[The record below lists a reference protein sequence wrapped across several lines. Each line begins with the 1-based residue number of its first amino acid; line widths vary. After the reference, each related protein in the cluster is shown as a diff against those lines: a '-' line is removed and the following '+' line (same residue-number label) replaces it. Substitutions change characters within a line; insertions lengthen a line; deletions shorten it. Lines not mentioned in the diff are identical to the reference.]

1 MEQHIYFHT
10 VMLLSHATSPFLVVE
25 FVKYRVTHL
34 NVCFE
39 DVLFGA
45 HAQLIMIVSSV
56 GLSKL
61 MLLDFHEAT

>member
-1 MEQHIYFHT
+1 MYRNDSY
-10 VMLLSHATSPFLVVE
+10 LFLVVE

-45 HAQLIMIVSSV
+45 HAQLTMIVS
-56 GLSKL
+56 LI
-61 MLLDFHEAT
+61 TQN